1 MSVATA
7 IGCIVPFGAFVMF
20 SIAAL
25 LLVYKGSIVGAVV
38 IFVLG
43 LAVLTVA
50 DHVVRPYVIGN
61 ATRLP
66 FLFVLVGILGGVEA
80 FGMLGLFLGPAI
92 MAILVDLWREATEGV
107 VANP

>member
-1 MSVATA
+1 M
-7 IGCIVPFGAFVMF
+7 
-20 SIAAL
+20 
-25 LLVYKGSIVGAVV
+25 
-38 IFVLG
+38 LG

-92 MAILVDLWREATEGV
+92 MAILVDLWREATAPEG
-107 VANP
+107 PTI

>member
-1 MSVATA
+1 LLIAK
-7 IGCIVPFGAFVMF
+7 GA
-20 SIAAL
+20 AAA
-25 LLVYKGSIVGAVV
+25 AVV
-38 IFVLG
+38 VFVAG

-50 DHVVRPYVIGN
+50 DHVVRPFIIGN

-92 MAILVDLWREATEGV
+92 MAILVDLWREATG
-107 VANP
+107 